1 MTRSEIREQALRFLY
16 QLAVQEGDSDQQEE
30 RFLSY
35 NDFTESDLKF
45 FHKLVEG
52 VTQHSAELDQ
62 EITPALVDWKFDRL
76 PLLDQNILRMAWFE
90 IKYSEDVPAA
100 VAISEA
106 VQLAKLYSD
115 EGAHSYINAVLG
127 SLYRQHEAK
136 E

>member
-16 QLAVQEGDSDQQEE
+16 QLAVQSGDPSQQEE

-35 NDFTESDLKF
+35 NDFTEADLEF
-45 FHKLVEG
+45 FHTLVEG
-52 VTQHSAELDQ
+52 VTTHAEALDQ
-62 EITPALVDWKFDRL
+62 EIAQALVDWKFDRL
-76 PLLDQNILRMAWFE
+76 PLIDQNILRMAWFE
-90 IKYSEDVPAA
+90 IKYSKDVPAA

-127 SLYRQHEAK
+127 SLYRQHEGL

>member
-16 QLAVQEGDSDQQEE
+16 QLAVQTGDAAQQEE

-35 NDFTESDLKF
+35 NDFTAADLEF
-45 FHKLVEG
+45 FHILVHG
-52 VTQHSAELDQ
+52 VTANKEELDQ
-62 EITPALVDWKFDRL
+62 EITQALVDWKFDRL
-76 PLLDQNILRMAWFE
+76 PLVDQNILRMAWFE

-127 SLYRQHEAK
+127 SLYRQHEAQ

>member
-16 QLAVQEGDSDQQEE
+16 QLAVQVDDSAQQEE
-30 RFLSY
+30 RFISY
-35 NDFTESDLKF
+35 NDFSEADLKF
-45 FHKLVEG
+45 FHSLVDG
-52 VTQHSAELDQ
+52 VREHADELDQ
-62 EITPALVDWKFDRL
+62 EITTALVDWKFDRL
-76 PLLDQNILRMAWFE
+76 PLIDQNILRMAWFE
-90 IKYSEDVPAA
+90 IKYSSEVPPA